1 MSAIQ
6 KPLEI
11 ALAKYVPPKILSS
24 ATAQIVLL
32 FFFLMSA
39 SLHTPDTL
47 IPKYLRRS
55 LRISYFSRRHKDEM

>member
-6 KPLEI
+6 KTLEI
-11 ALAKYVPPKILSS
+11 TLAKYVPPKILSS

-39 SLHTPDTL
+39 ALHTPDML
-47 IPKYLRRS
+47 IPKYLHRS
-55 LRISYFSRRHKDEM
+55 LRISYISTRHKDEM